1 MLILGKRVLCLV
13 LLLVVC
19 FSLFAKNN
27 NKKKNK
33 KKKTEVVAS
42 VKPAVQEKPSLMLGS
57 LLYEFESDGY
67 MCQVRYIKREAY
79 DIGYS
84 KFKEL
89 VIDDPSLGFVYDSP
103 EKRNIIWNLDFEQ
116 CMYILKFRI
125 DKKMREGFVKDE
137 KKTRCWLEIE
147 QNGKVGW
154 LEADYALKFFDTE
167 SVIPKMIT
175 FTYDGKTSRTYGYE
189 TSSAL
194 ETCGDLTLYLDTNGS
209 KQTGY
214 IKEKGGYFYITMIG
228 YSPDAKKYSKDWF
241 LVEHTDSEGN
251 IQKGWCMIPDDLQ
264 RGGVL
269 YRDVYFYLTV
279 FFSCF

>member
-33 KKKTEVVAS
+33 KKKTEIVAS
-42 VKPAVQEKPSLMLGS
+42 VKPAVQEKPPLMLGS

-103 EKRNIIWNLDFEQ
+103 EKRNIIWN
-116 CMYILKFRI
+116 C
-125 DKKMREGFVKDE
+125 
-137 KKTRCWLEIE
+137 
-147 QNGKVGW
+147 
-154 LEADYALKFFDTE
+154 
-167 SVIPKMIT
+167 
-175 FTYDGKTSRTYGYE
+175 
-189 TSSAL
+189 
-194 ETCGDLTLYLDTNGS
+194 YL
-209 KQTGY
+209 
-214 IKEKGGYFYITMIG
+214 
-228 YSPDAKKYSKDWF
+228 
-241 LVEHTDSEGN
+241 
-251 IQKGWCMIPDDLQ
+251 
-264 RGGVL
+264 
-269 YRDVYFYLTV
+269 
-279 FFSCF
+279 